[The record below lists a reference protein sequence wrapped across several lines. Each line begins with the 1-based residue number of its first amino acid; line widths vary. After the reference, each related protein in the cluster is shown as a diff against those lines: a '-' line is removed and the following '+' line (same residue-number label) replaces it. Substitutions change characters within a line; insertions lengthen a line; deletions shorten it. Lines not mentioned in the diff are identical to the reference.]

1 MGVIPSYNFC
11 WPPLIKV
18 CRCPSSLLPVN
29 VNIAASAFY
38 CLIFFA
44 MNEKHLAVVIGVP
57 IWK

>member
-1 MGVIPSYNFC
+1 MA
-11 WPPLIKV
+11 
-18 CRCPSSLLPVN
+18 SSHEGMSVFLLPVN